1 MQTFLDSKHL
11 ALEKI
16 IELQFKEKEKEEA
29 KTTKT
34 RQLFEDTGAP
44 TGGAP

>member
-16 IELQFKEKEKEEA
+16 IELQFKEEDKKEI
-29 KTTKT
+29 KTTT
-34 RQLFEDTGAP
+34 RQLFAVS
-44 TGGAP
+44 